1 MFELVFDVCLVSYCL
16 FFSSLLMVDGYCFL
30 ERFIGMQNG
39 QLCQWLW
46 EQNNS
51 NLVACRTMTI
61 RNLVRII
68 GIWIDRRRVKMAIT
82 YTMRRTSPKTK
93 SAMCV
98 D

>member
-51 NLVACRTMTI
+51 NLVASSSLTI
-61 RNLVRII
+61 ERRGRLTTPMM
-68 GIWIDRRRVKMAIT
+68 RRVTTRKLH
-82 YTMRRTSPKTK
+82 
-93 SAMCV
+93 
-98 D
+98 